1 MSLWVG
7 NKTIYHLWKCSWL
20 SDEIFIECAIKMVS
34 TWQSKYLVENLSEDF
49 DEHFKTKSETPL
61 INYYKVS

>member
-1 MSLWVG
+1 
-7 NKTIYHLWKCSWL
+7 
-20 SDEIFIECAIKMVS
+20 MVS

-61 INYYKVS
+61 INYYKVSQRLGLNDK